1 MCFSCSSLLNMCKTK
16 YIFITRDALLSMR
29 NSCMNTFYDVTGLVS
44 KFSLLLHMISKSF
57 MEVWLNGYFCNI
69 NKQKNTLLTLSFGT
83 RVKYKK
89 ISNITRYNSLL
100 KRMSLPFSIVQ
111 VHVQNRVP
119 FKMFDRTFFTTIEKN
134 QSHTVFKTRLF

>member
-1 MCFSCSSLLNMCKTK
+1 MCKTK

-69 NKQKNTLLTLSFGT
+69 NQK
-83 RVKYKK
+83 KY
-89 ISNITRYNSLL
+89 ITYAFVRY
-100 KRMSLPFSIVQ
+100 KGKV
-111 VHVQNRVP
+111 
-119 FKMFDRTFFTTIEKN
+119 
-134 QSHTVFKTRLF
+134 